1 MKRRLHKSERA
12 KNEEIMNDGNEEY
25 TKLNFGVLSAV
36 FFIVISS
43 IFPLYITRMGYGFI
57 TKEKADFF
65 IFITILTTLG
75 VIIALL
81 TTMDTKRPIN
91 YIVQNLLNKRPI
103 AISELALVAFL
114 LLTLASAIA
123 SPWNDFVWN
132 GFTHNGI
139 HGRWEGF
146 WAFLAYGLAFFI
158 IARFYQP
165 QRLHFI
171 IFACSAILLTLH
183 AIMQYMSFD
192 ILERTGFILLEQHQP
207 PLTRMFR
214 TTLGNINVVSAYSS
228 LTIILF
234 AVLFAGEN
242 SKWSAFYL
250 VASALSF
257 AMLMITRGY
266 AGQVGVLGAMVL
278 LIPYWLSDRRRLGK
292 ILIAIS
298 SWCAVHAINQLY
310 LSFLQNRPE
319 IDQPAD
325 AADRA
330 FLNAFTPSHPALF
343 IVLAIVL
350 LAAGL
355 GLIFALKKLKW
366 PERPLRIAGLATLG
380 AAVVGG
386 LLFVQIAGARWENQ
400 PGNIVWQAREILHG
414 RMGDHF
420 GSARGWVWRN
430 GLSVIR
436 YNPWLGTGPD
446 TFFFAL
452 GGVQTTSLV
461 EALVHPQ
468 VIIGLGGLHR
478 DSMESVGMWFDKAHN
493 TFLQIAVCK
502 GVPALFV
509 FLIFLGALFIP
520 AIKKA
525 FNQPVLLAFGAAAL
539 SFFIQSFFQID
550 TPIDR
555 PLIYIVLGVMAVE
568 LSRTKDQSVKDCGV
582 DVSDVKETV

>member
-1 MKRRLHKSERA
+1 MKRRQPKSEKA
-12 KNEEIMNDGNEEY
+12 KSEAINRGGNEEY
-25 TKLNFGVLSAV
+25 TRLNFGILSAV

-43 IFPLYITRMGYGFI
+43 IFPLYITRTGYLSI
-57 TKEKADFF
+57 TKEKTDFF
-65 IFITILTTLG
+65 LFITFLTTLG
-75 VIIALL
+75 IIISLIITANRE
-81 TTMDTKRPIN
+81 RPIN
-91 YIVQNLLNKRPI
+91 YIVKNLLNKRPI
-103 AISELALVAFL
+103 TISELALLAFL

-123 SPWNDFVWN
+123 SPWNDFVWS

-158 IARFYQP
+158 ITRFYEP
-165 QRLHFI
+165 NRRHFI
-171 IFACSAILLTLH
+171 IFACSAILLSLY
-183 AIMQYMSFD
+183 AVMQYLDFD
-192 ILERTGFILLEQHQP
+192 VLERTGFLLVPQQQAQ
-207 PLTRMFR
+207 LVAAFR
-214 TTLGNINVVSAYSS
+214 TTLGNINIVSAYAS
-228 LTIILF
+228 LAIILF
-234 AVLFAGEN
+234 AALFTGEN
-242 SKWSAFYL
+242 SRWGIFYL
-250 VASALSF
+250 VASALAF

-278 LIPYWLSDRRRLGK
+278 LVPYWLSDRKRLGR
-292 ILIAIS
+292 ILVVLS
-298 SWCAVHAINQLY
+298 SWCVVHVINQLY
-310 LSFLQNRPE
+310 LSVLQNRPE
-319 IDQPAD
+319 IDQPAN

-330 FLNAFTPSHPALF
+330 FLNAFAPFHPVLF
-343 IVLAIVL
+343 VVLAVVL

-355 GLIFALKKLKW
+355 GLLLALKKLKW
-366 PERPLRIAGLATLG
+366 PERTMKIAGLAALG

-414 RMGDHF
+414 RMDDHF

-430 GLSVIR
+430 GLAVIR
-436 YNPWLGTGPD
+436 NNPWLGTGPD

-452 GGVQTTSLV
+452 GGVQTVSL
-461 EALVHPQ
+461 ADAKQQPQ
-468 VIIGLGGLHR
+468 MMLGLGGLHW
-478 DSMESVGMWFDKAHN
+478 DSMQSVGMWFDKAHN

-502 GVPALFV
+502 GIPALLA

-525 FNQPVLLAFGAAAL
+525 FNQPVLFAFGAGAL

-568 LSRTKDQSVKDCGV
+568 LSRTKDQSVKDNGV
-582 DVSDVKETV
+582 DVSGVKETV